1 MKIFIQAIKFLSLLL
16 IVLVF
21 SSCGAKQSN
30 PEQVYAD
37 QVIKSD
43 MVWSGRITV
52 RGVVVVGRSATLT
65 IKPGTTVLFEKIDS
79 NDDGIGDSEIRVL
92 GRLLARGTYDNPI
105 LFQSAAADPHRKDW
119 SYILF
124 FTSGRE
130 NVVEHCVIKHGFSG
144 LQAHFSTVNIA
155 NVTFQDNHEGLRFGR
170 AKLNIKNNRFVDN
183 DIGIRFTRMEG
194 PVSITFNE
202 IRDNRIGVF
211 LVPSGQNI
219 QDFFEPDRSGKPW
232 NTGRLLI
239 KYNNISDNSWYNVSL
254 GEKQFWDLDM
264 SENWWG
270 TSDLLK
276 IRQTVFDKRRDAAL
290 GSVILEPL
298 APHAIAEAGPQPEN

>member
-30 PEQVYAD
+30 PEQVYAG

-52 RGVVVVGRSATLT
+52 RGVVVVGRGATLT
-65 IKPGTTVLFEKIDS
+65 INPGTVVLFEKIDS

-92 GRLLARGTYDNPI
+92 GRLLAKGTPADPI

-124 FTSGRE
+124 FTS
-130 NVVEHCVIKHGFSG
+130 NQVSVVEHCVIKHGFSG

-155 NVTFQDNHEGLRFGR
+155 NVTFQDNHEGMRFGR
-170 AKLNIKNNRFVDN
+170 GKLSIRNNRFVAN

-211 LVPSGQNI
+211 LVPSGQNT

-290 GSVILEPL
+290 GSVILEPV
-298 APHAIAEAGPQPEN
+298 APHAIAEAGPQSED

>member
-1 MKIFIQAIKFLSLLL
+1 MKILICLIKFLCLVLISLA
-16 IVLVF
+16 I
-21 SSCGAKQSN
+21 SSCAAKQAIPGQIFTS
-30 PEQVYAD
+30 

-43 MVWSGRITV
+43 AVWSGNVTV
-52 RGVVVVGRSATLT
+52 RGVVVVGRGATLT
-65 IKPGTTVLFEKIDS
+65 ITPGTTVLFEKVDS
-79 NDDGIGDSEIRVL
+79 NNDGIGDSEIRVL
-92 GRLLARGTYDNPI
+92 GKLLARGTYEAPI
-105 LFQSAAADPHRKDW
+105 LFQSAAAKPQRKDW

-124 FTSGRE
+124 FTSGE
-130 NVVEHCVIKHGFSG
+130 VSVVEHCVIKHGFSG

-155 NVTFQDNHEGLRFGR
+155 NVTFQDNHEGMRFGR
-170 AKLNIKNNRFVDN
+170 AKLSIKNNRFIGN

-202 IRDNRIGVF
+202 IRENRIGIF
-211 LVPSGQNI
+211 LVPSGQNT

-276 IRQTVFDKRRDAAL
+276 IRQTLFDKRRDADL

-298 APHAIAEAGPQPEN
+298 ATHAIEEAGPQP